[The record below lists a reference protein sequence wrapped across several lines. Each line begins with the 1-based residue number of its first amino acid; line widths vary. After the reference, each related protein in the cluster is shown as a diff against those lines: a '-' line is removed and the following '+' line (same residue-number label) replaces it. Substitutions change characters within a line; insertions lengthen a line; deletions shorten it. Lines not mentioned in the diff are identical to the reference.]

1 MVRFKKTNKKTV
13 EQKGLMGFTNR
24 IWHFLVEIK
33 KNVAYHI
40 IIALLGS
47 QKYLSIDI

>member
-1 MVRFKKTNKKTV
+1 
-13 EQKGLMGFTNR
+13 MGFTNM

-33 KNVAYHI
+33 KMWLTI